1 MSSEVLYALDQAN
14 KIVAFMNEYPSTF
27 REGDENNGQALMFMF
42 ALFKCQ
48 EIARLRNETSEIL
61 LKDVIRYMIRH
72 RLFFETRGLIVEVDG
87 SYQIRRG
94 KTLVFYKKGNSTII
108 TDPSKSDGEKAIM
121 ILERISPNV
130 LGKNRYHTLA
140 HRVIRCLNPDRKRC
154 ERRYTLVNLC
164 QTHQISKKEIR
175 AYCRGKWGSLWYEEN
190 KEERKMEARRVI
202 GER

>member
-1 MSSEVLYALDQAN
+1 MSSEVMYALDQAN
-14 KIVAFMNEYPSTF
+14 EIVAFMNEYPSTF

-48 EIARLRNETSEIL
+48 EEARLMNRNSEIL
-61 LKDVIRYMIRH
+61 LADIIRYMVRH

-94 KTLVFYKKGNSTII
+94 KTFVFYKKDDSTII
-108 TDPSKSDGEKAIM
+108 TDPSKSDKEKGMI

-140 HRVIRCLNPDRKRC
+140 HRIIRCLNPDIKRC

-164 QTHQISKKEIR
+164 QTRKITKKEIR
-175 AYCRGKWGSLWYEEN
+175 AYCRGRWGSLWHEEN
-190 KEERKMEARRVI
+190 KEERKMEALRVI
-202 GER
+202 GGQ